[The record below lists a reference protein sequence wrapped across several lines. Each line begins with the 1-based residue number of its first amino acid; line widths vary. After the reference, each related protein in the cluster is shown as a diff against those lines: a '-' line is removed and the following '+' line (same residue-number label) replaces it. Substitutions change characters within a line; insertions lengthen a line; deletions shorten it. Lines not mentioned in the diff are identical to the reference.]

1 MRYSVSKLFL
11 RNNGSTLIELLMYMG
26 ILTIFIGILS
36 GLFGSAVDVQLGSEA
51 TSGVNTD
58 ANYILN
64 RLIYDIQRAKSVT
77 TPATNGSSSQ
87 TLSLNINNSTYTFSK
102 DASGN
107 LMYNDGTGSYQLN
120 SYTSSV
126 SAMTFT
132 KYGNIAGVESTV
144 KINLT
149 VASRVI
155 EKKGQETQT
164 ISTTVSTHRN

>member
-1 MRYSVSKLFL
+1 MKFLVSKLFSVY
-11 RNNGSTLIELLMYMG
+11 RGSTLIELLMYMG

-36 GLFGSAVDVQLGSEA
+36 GLFGSVVDVQLASEA
-51 TSGVNTD
+51 TSGVSTD

-87 TLSLNINNSTYTFSK
+87 TLSLNINNSIYTYSK
-102 DASGN
+102 DSSGN
-107 LMYNDGTGSYQLN
+107 LMYSDDTGSYQLN
-120 SYTSSV
+120 SYTSSI

-132 KYGNIAGVESTV
+132 KYGNIAGIESTV

-164 ISTTVSTHRN
+164 ISTTITTHRN